1 MSQKFS
7 EIFLPKLKK
16 LETGKFVF
24 CLVAFDLIEL
34 LKHLASQNDPQN
46 LSFVKDKNA
55 VGKKMTRNYRKMA
68 KHKVVFFELTQTIFL
83 IFKVHIISIQQ
94 IEQF

>member
-34 LKHLASQNDPQN
+34 LTHLAPQNDPQH
-46 LSFVKDKNA
+46 LSFVKDINA
-55 VGKKMTRNYRKMA
+55 VGKQMTRNSRKMA
-68 KHKVVFFELTQTIFL
+68 KFRGCLF
-83 IFKVHIISIQQ
+83 
-94 IEQF
+94 

>member
-16 LETGKFVF
+16 LEKGKFVF

-34 LKHLASQNDPQN
+34 LTHLAPQN
-46 LSFVKDKNA
+46 NLQNLRFWKDVNA
-55 VGKKMTRNYRKMA
+55 VCKKMTRNGRKKA
-68 KHKVVFFELTQTIFL
+68 KFRGCLF
-83 IFKVHIISIQQ
+83 
-94 IEQF
+94 